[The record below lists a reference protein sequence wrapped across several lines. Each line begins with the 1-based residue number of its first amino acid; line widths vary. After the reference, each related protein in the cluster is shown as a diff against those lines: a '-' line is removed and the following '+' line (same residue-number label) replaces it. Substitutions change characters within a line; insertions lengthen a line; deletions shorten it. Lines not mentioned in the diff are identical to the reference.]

1 MLQCSRAQGVSQAP
15 EGDKMRPADPGNSN
29 VEAVPSTG
37 SGLKSYSALQLFFLM
52 RLSYLVRRRKDE
64 LASLDPSHWK
74 FKLLNRGLYSTFCD
88 CVEEGVGEEAKV
100 LLGQQQARDQN

>member
-1 MLQCSRAQGVSQAP
+1 MSQAP
-15 EGDKMRPADPGNSN
+15 KGDKMRPADPGNPN
-29 VEAVPSTG
+29 VEAVPPAS

-52 RLSYLVRRRKDE
+52 RLSYLVRRRKEE

-74 FKLLNRGLYSTFCD
+74 FKLLNKALYSTFCD
-88 CVEEGVGEEAKV
+88 SVEEGVGEEAKV

>member
-1 MLQCSRAQGVSQAP
+1 MTASTGVAQASK
-15 EGDKMRPADPGNSN
+15 GDMMRPADPGNPN
-29 VEAVPSTG
+29 VEAVPPTA

-52 RLSYLVRRRKDE
+52 RLSFLVRRRKEE

-74 FKLLNRGLYSTFCD
+74 FKLLNKALYSNFCD

-100 LLGQQQARDQN
+100 LLGQQQSREQN